1 MKKLLYIQLLFL
13 CGCSSKESFQTQFP
27 IPISDY
33 FYQTKGNQTL
43 FFIEFKQAIPENI
56 KLEKLYFKNQTA
68 VIKMISSQKAEAVFI
83 KNDFILDANPE
94 KEYGNQLPIAEKPKF
109 NLKPTE
115 AVLEYSHKNKLMH
128 HKFFDVTEKSNN

>member
-1 MKKLLYIQLLFL
+1 MRNFSIIVSIFL
-13 CGCSSKESFQTQFP
+13 MGCSSKETFQTQFP
-27 IPISDY
+27 IPISHY
-33 FYQTKGNQTL
+33 FYQTKGNQIH
-43 FFIEFKQAIPENI
+43 FFIEFQQAIPENI

-68 VIKMISSQKAEAVFI
+68 VIKMISSQKVEAVFI

-94 KEYGNQLPIAEKPKF
+94 YEYGNQLPIAEKPKF

-115 AVLEYSHKNKLMH
+115 AILEYSHKNKLMH

>member
-1 MKKLLYIQLLFL
+1 MRNFSIIVSIILM
-13 CGCSSKESFQTQFP
+13 GCSSKETFQTQFP
-27 IPISDY
+27 IPISHY

-68 VIKMISSQKAEAVFI
+68 VIKIISSQKVEAVFI

-115 AVLEYSHKNKLMH
+115 AVLEYSHKNNLMH
-128 HKFFDVTEKSNN
+128 HKFLDVAEKSNN